1 MARRV
6 NPVGL
11 HGGIALTTVPT
22 TLING
27 EPREWVSVH
36 DRGFQYGDG
45 LFETLAVARQEPLLW
60 DRHLRRLFRGAA
72 RLGID
77 VPADTGTV
85 LRAEADR
92 LCRGVERA
100 VLKIVLTRGAS
111 GRGYTPPADSA
122 PTRVVSRSRWAD
134 SLSRTHGVTV
144 KFCDTPVARNRA
156 LAGIKHLNRL
166 EQIQARRELGIN
178 YDEGLMSDEIG
189 NVIEGTMTNV
199 FVVSGGALLTPDL
212 SYSGVEGVMRELVL
226 EHAATLSLACRVAAL
241 TRENVLNAEEVFLT
255 NSLIG
260 LWSVAMIESKT
271 YSAGPVTQRIRE
283 VIQETLGVV

>member
-1 MARRV
+1 M
-6 NPVGL
+6 
-11 HGGIALTTVPT
+11 TTVPT

-45 LFETLAVARQEPLLW
+45 LFETLAVVREAPQLW
-60 DRHLRRLFRGAA
+60 ERHLRRLFRGAA

-77 VPADTGTV
+77 VPADTATM
-85 LRAEADR
+85 LRAEVDR

-111 GRGYTPPADSA
+111 GRGYTPPAETT
-122 PTRVVSRSRWAD
+122 PTRVVSLSQWVD
-134 SLSRTHGVTV
+134 SLSRTQGAIV
-144 KFCDTPVARNRA
+144 KFCDTSMARNRV

-166 EQIQARRELGIN
+166 EQIQARRELGTN
-178 YDEGLMSDEIG
+178 YDEGLMSDETG
-189 NVIEGTMTNV
+189 HVIEGTMSNV

-260 LWSVAMIESKT
+260 LWPVARIESKT
-271 YSAGPVTQRIRE
+271 YRAGPVTQRIRE
-283 VIQETLGVV
+283 VLQETRGVV

>member
-1 MARRV
+1 
-6 NPVGL
+6 
-11 HGGIALTTVPT
+11 LTTVPT

-27 EPREWVSVH
+27 EPGEWVSVH

-45 LFETLAVARQEPLLW
+45 LFETLAVAGEAPLLW
-60 DRHLRRLFRGAA
+60 ERHLHRLFRGAT

-111 GRGYTPPADSA
+111 GRGYTPSAETA
-122 PTRVVSRSRWAD
+122 PTRVVSRSRWSD
-134 SLSRTHGVTV
+134 SLTRTHGVTV